1 MKKKIFAVSLAAV
14 MALGSLTACGAPKP
28 PVNNDP
34 ATTPTTTS
42 EDVAYTSENSTAAP
56 SDLTAPTETVLPK
69 MTPGC
74 LYMLKGGVVV
84 VSLALTGNR
93 AGGEEFNYTKPAVD
107 KIRNIFEL
115 NEYIEIYL
123 NAKDTD
129 KIKVYAFKQI
139 PNPDAYNNYDYSKED
154 LPNLVATGDLVKPE
168 EEGGSWGSFYI
179 GPENEP
185 GYYDL
190 IFVCDGKPVAAM
202 TVKLF
207 KEGELES
214 KTDAELISLRNS
226 V

>member
-14 MALGSLTACGAPKP
+14 MALGSLTACGKPQPPETAPSKAP
-28 PVNNDP
+28 E
-34 ATTPTTTS
+34 TS
-42 EDVAYTSENSTAAP
+42 EDITYTSENSTADP
-56 SDLTAPTETVLPK
+56 SDLTAPTEIEMPK

-74 LYMLKGGVVV
+74 LYMLKGGAEI

-93 AGGEEFNYTKPAVD
+93 ACSDEFNSTKPAVD
-107 KIRNIFEL
+107 KIRSIFEL
-115 NEYIEIYL
+115 NEYIEFYL
-123 NAKDTD
+123 NTKEAES
-129 KIKVYAFKQI
+129 IKVYAFKQI
-139 PNPDAYNNYDYSKED
+139 PKPDAYNNYDYSKED